1 LKSKYSGSLIPLRQR
16 DPRVIAVS
24 IRPNAY
30 PGAALCFAMFLMLIY
45 VLFLAAHLNTRKNDF
60 SAVYLWSA
68 AARKGMNPY
77 ADDLTRLRSQFSLD
91 DNGNHH
97 AVYPPLL
104 IVAFEPITLL
114 PPITAYWVWFCVS
127 LFALMASFGLLLG
140 REAFLFALLALF
152 YEPLTDHF
160 LWAQSYTVVLL
171 LLAISIRA
179 MANGRHTV
187 AGVSL
192 AIAGAL
198 KVFPLVIL
206 LYFVRT
212 RRWRVVFA
220 AAVGLFTISALTTGL
235 MGWNRTLSFL
245 ASSSPEVWVHWGF
258 THSNV
263 SIGATIAQLVLP
275 LMATNSP
282 GDHLLLWQLIF
293 AASALALG
301 AAVFWM
307 TPVSDPD
314 LRAFG
319 LWIIA
324 ATWMFPICLPA
335 HMVLFLA
342 FLAVLFCRG
351 SRASR
356 RQAKWAAVSSYTLGV
371 MLLPIHWTLLIAGS
385 IAWLAAAE
393 RTCLVMLVLSSF
405 YSAWLFSRPEVSGSE
420 HFSRIS
426 GSLRARENQTAFDK
440 MGVNR

>member
-1 LKSKYSGSLIPLRQR
+1 M
-16 DPRVIAVS
+16 
-24 IRPNAY
+24 
-30 PGAALCFAMFLMLIY
+30 CFAIFFMLIY
-45 VLFLAAHLNTRKNDF
+45 VPFLGAHLNTRKNDF
-60 SAVYLWSA
+60 NAVYIWSA

-77 ADDLTRLRSQFSLD
+77 VDDLTRLESQLGID

-97 AVYPPLL
+97 AVYPPPL

-114 PPITAYWVWFCVS
+114 PPITAYWIWFGVS

-140 REAFLFALLALF
+140 REASLFALLALF

-171 LLAISIRA
+171 LLAVSIRA
-179 MANGRHTV
+179 MTNGRHTV
-187 AGVSL
+187 AGVSV

-198 KVFPLVIL
+198 KIFPLVIL

-212 RRWRVVFA
+212 RRWRVVFS

-245 ASSSPEVWVHWGF
+245 ESSSPEAWVRWGF
-258 THSNV
+258 IHSNV

-275 LMATNSP
+275 LMSTDSP

-307 TPVSDPD
+307 TPVNDPD

-335 HMVLFLA
+335 HLVLFLA
-342 FLAVLFCRG
+342 FLGVLFCD
-351 SRASR
+351 SSNASR
-356 RQAKWAAVSSYTLGV
+356 HTKWAAVSSYALGV
-371 MLLPIHWTLLIAGS
+371 LLLPIHWTLLIAGH
-385 IAWLAAAE
+385 IVWLGAAE

-405 YSAWLFSRPEVSGSE
+405 YSAWLFSRPEIRPAGTRRDCNSP
-420 HFSRIS
+420 
-426 GSLRARENQTAFDK
+426 LRLRERRLVRNHLH
-440 MGVNR
+440 GPWH